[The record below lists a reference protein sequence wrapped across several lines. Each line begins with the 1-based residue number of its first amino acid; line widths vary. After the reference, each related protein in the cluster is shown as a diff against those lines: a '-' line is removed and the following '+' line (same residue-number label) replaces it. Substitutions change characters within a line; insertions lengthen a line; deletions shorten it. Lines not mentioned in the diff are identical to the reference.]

1 MALRLT
7 DALLGEH
14 AVLYTL
20 FDQIEAVAVTDANLA
35 WIQQATVVLGAVV
48 QSHAKL
54 EEELLFPALEPH
66 LGSEGPLAVM
76 RAEHEEFKRTLR
88 QIADMSDI
96 EDGTD
101 CLARALALVRDH
113 FQKEEEVLFS
123 LARQMLDDETQ
134 LRLGA
139 AWAEARGV
147 TIA

>member
-134 LRLGA
+134 LRLGT